1 MALGELVFEGKG
13 KVTSQRVLDIV
24 KGGAKVE
31 ASFIRT
37 GKLKGTDV
45 TNTGT
50 FWSIP
55 VEGDAFYGEAK
66 GIFTTTDGEII
77 TYTAQGM
84 GRMTGDGKLRFTGS
98 DFLYAPSEGKFGHLN
113 NTVGVFEVEVDNQT
127 GDITGKTFEW
137 K

>member
-1 MALGELVFEGKG
+1 MTLGELVFEGKG

-37 GKLKGTDV
+37 GKIKGTDV

-55 VEGDAFYGEAK
+55 VEGGAFYGAARQK
-66 GIFTTTDGEII
+66 ASSPLLMAILLPILHKVWG
-77 TYTAQGM
+77 A
-84 GRMTGDGKLRFTGS
+84 
-98 DFLYAPSEGKFGHLN
+98 
-113 NTVGVFEVEVDNQT
+113 
-127 GDITGKTFEW
+127 
-137 K
+137 

>member
-37 GKLKGTDV
+37 GKIKGTEV

-55 VEGDAFYGEAK
+55 VEGGAFYGEAK
-66 GIFTTTDGEII
+66 ASSPLLMAILLPILHKAWG
-77 TYTAQGM
+77 A
-84 GRMTGDGKLRFTGS
+84 
-98 DFLYAPSEGKFGHLN
+98 
-113 NTVGVFEVEVDNQT
+113 
-127 GDITGKTFEW
+127 
-137 K
+137 

>member
-1 MALGELVFEGKG
+1 MGELVFEGNG
-13 KVTSQRVLDIV
+13 KVTSQSVLDIV

-37 GKLKGTDV
+37 GRLNGSNV
-45 TNTGT
+45 TNIGT

-55 VEGDAFYGEAK
+55 VEAGAFYGEAK

-77 TYTAQGM
+77 TYAAQGM
-84 GRMTGDGKLRFTGS
+84 GRMIGNGKMRFTGS
-98 DFLYAPSEGKFGHLN
+98 DSLYAQSDGKFGYLN
-113 NTVGVFEVEVDNQT
+113 NTVGVFEVEVDNRT
-127 GDITGKTFEW
+127 GDITGKIFEW